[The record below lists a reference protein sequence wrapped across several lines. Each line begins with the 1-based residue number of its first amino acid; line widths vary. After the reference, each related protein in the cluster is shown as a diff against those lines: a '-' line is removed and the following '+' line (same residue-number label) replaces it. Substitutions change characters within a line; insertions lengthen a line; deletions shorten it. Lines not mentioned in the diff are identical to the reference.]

1 MEVVGANSLM
11 MFRVE
16 VFGKIIRKI
25 FLAGMPRNV
34 EIAKVNL
41 IGNPKKKFFSIA
53 RDRCFLTVL
62 FAIDTAVLLSQ
73 CTGVVSWGWPSSS
86 SMRCKMVA
94 SWQLLKRA
102 PSSASAAEATTN
114 LLIPAITWMGP
125 LSCMGRPLTGSLP
138 RKKIPPI
145 RLRALGSER

>member
-11 MFRVE
+11 MFCVK
-16 VFGKIIRKI
+16 VFGKIICKI
-25 FLAGMPRNV
+25 FLAGMPGNV
-34 EIAKVNL
+34 KIAKVNL
-41 IGNPKKKFFSIA
+41 ICNPKKFFSIV

-62 FAIDTAVLLSQ
+62 FVIDTAVLLSQ
-73 CTGVVSWGWPSSS
+73 CTGVAGWGWPSSS
-86 SMRCKMVA
+86 RVRRKTVA

-102 PSSASAAEATTN
+102 LSSASAAEATTN
-114 LLIPAITWMGP
+114 LHIPAITCTGP
-125 LSCMGRPLTGSLP
+125 LSWMGHPLTGNLP